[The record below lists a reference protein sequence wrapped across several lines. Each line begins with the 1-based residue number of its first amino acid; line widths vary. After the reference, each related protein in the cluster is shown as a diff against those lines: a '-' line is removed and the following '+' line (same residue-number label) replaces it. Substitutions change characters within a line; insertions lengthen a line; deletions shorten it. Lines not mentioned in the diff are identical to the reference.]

1 MSELSN
7 AAAERAVLAGIAQF
21 GNEAYVDI
29 ADIISTNTFTFR
41 SNQLYYKCMEA
52 LIKENPDRTIDEP
65 SIWTMATTLGYKDLI
80 DKQDER
86 VYLRGLM
93 NLPIRTDNVR
103 RFAGQIRKLEIGR
116 LFKTQLQSIESNLD
130 RLSGEESI
138 DHIIGTVENPIFD
151 FTSLLNGNASE
162 GPRRIGVGIREYMK
176 YLAENPCEQVGI
188 STGYPYYDLAIGG
201 GLRRKTV
208 NLIGARPKQGK
219 TMLGDN
225 IALYIAGTLGIPVLN
240 LDTEMSEEDHWNR
253 MSANIAEVTINDI
266 ETGKYYQNDYKR
278 NKIGVAVD
286 KLESIP
292 YDYLSIAGQPFEETI
307 AAMRRW
313 VVKSVGLE
321 PSGLAKPCVIIY
333 DYVKLMTSENMS
345 SHLQEY
351 QVLGFQMTG
360 LHNFM
365 VRMGVPCLAFIQLNR
380 DGITR
385 EDTDV
390 ASGSDRLIWL
400 CSNFSLFKEPSE
412 AEIAQ
417 HLQWGVPC
425 NRKLVPLVAR
435 HGAGL
440 DSGDYIAMNMLGQ
453 YGRITESS
461 TRNKLYKIKQKGELV
476 HDPEIELPP
485 EARTI

>member
-1 MSELSN
+1 MLAN
-7 AAAERAVLAGIAQF
+7 AAAERAVLGGIVQF
-21 GNEAYVDI
+21 GNAAYVDI
-29 ADIISTNTFTFR
+29 ADIISANTFTFH
-41 SNQLYYKCMEA
+41 SNQLYFKCLEG
-52 LIKENPDRTIDEP
+52 LLKENPDRVIDSP
-65 SIWTMATTLGYKDLI
+65 SIWAIAHTLGYEDLI
-80 DKQDER
+80 AKEDER
-86 VYLRGLM
+86 NYLRALM
-93 NLPIRTDNVR
+93 NLPIKLDNVR
-103 RFAGQIRKLEIGR
+103 KMAGQIRKLEIGR
-116 LFKTQLQSIESNLD
+116 LLQTQM
-130 RLSGEESI
+130 RHI
-138 DHIIGTVENPIFD
+138 DNSLNQLTGDEPINHIIGLAENPIFD
-151 FTSLLNGNASE
+151 FTSLLNGNAND
-162 GPRRIGVGIREYMK
+162 GPCRIGVGIREYMA
-176 YLAENPCEQVGI
+176 YLAEHPCEQVGI
-188 STGYPYYDLAIGG
+188 STGYPYYDASIGG

-225 IALYIAGTLGIPVLN
+225 IAYHIAGILGIPVLN

-253 MSANIAEVTINDI
+253 MTANLSEVAIKDI

-278 NKIGVAVD
+278 SKVLAAID
-286 KLESIP
+286 KLENIP
-292 YDYLSIAGQPFEETI
+292 YDYFSIAGQPFEETL

-313 VVKSVGLE
+313 VVKTVGLE
-321 PSGLAKPCVIIY
+321 ASGLAKPCVIIF
-333 DYVKLMTSENMS
+333 DYLKLMTSDSITHN
-345 SHLQEY
+345 LQEY

-400 CSNFSLFKEPSE
+400 CSNFSLFKRPSD

-417 HLQWGVPC
+417 NLGLGIQA

-440 DSGDYIAMNMLGQ
+440 DDGDYIAMNMCGD
-453 YGRITESS
+453 YGRIIEYT
-461 TRNKLYKIKQKGELV
+461 TRNELYKLKGKGELI
-476 HDPEIELPP
+476 HDPNEIPP
-485 EARTI
+485 ELRELD